1 MGVFF
6 GTDGLRGSVNV
17 DLTSSVAYRCG
28 NSLGVMGK
36 GLKVII
42 GRDTRGSGSML
53 MLAFACGAVSAGLDV
68 VDVGICP
75 TAGISY
81 LTKLLGFDYGVVISA
96 SHNPSEFNGIKIF
109 DKNGKKISEKIENIL
124 ERNFLK
130 QNIVN
135 INYLGKFKSNPK
147 LVKKYV
153 SFLLKSTT
161 LNLDGKTVVLDCSN
175 GASYKIAPQVFKK
188 TGAKIITTYASPNK
202 ININKNC
209 GSLNIQKLQANVLKY
224 KADFGF
230 AFDGDS
236 DRVIAVDETGSVID
250 GDLLVYLFAKYYQSL
265 NKLKNAAV
273 VGTHHTNM
281 GVEIALNNLDIKL
294 YRTDIGDRYVS
305 EKLDEMDLCIGGEQS
320 GHIFVKDKLDTGDGI
335 LNALLISEIIK
346 NSRDKLSKLV
356 NIKKY
361 EQCNLNVKVK
371 NKINIINS
379 KTLSD
384 EKARQEGILLNKG
397 RLMVRM
403 SGTEPYIRI
412 MVETLDKNLSR
423 QVAEELERVIKLI
436 DEDL

>member
-6 GTDGLRGSVNV
+6 GTDGLRGKVNE

-28 NSLGVMGK
+28 NSLSALDVK
-36 GLKVII
+36 RIII
-42 GRDTRGSGSML
+42 GRDTRGSGNML
-53 MLAFACGAVSAGLDV
+53 LLAFACGAVSAGIDV
-68 VDVGICP
+68 VDVGVCP

-81 LTKLLGFDYGVVISA
+81 LTKLLDFDYGVVISA
-96 SHNPSEFNGIKIF
+96 SHNPVEFNGIKIF
-109 DKNGKKISEKIENIL
+109 DKSGEKITEKTEEII

-130 QNIVN
+130 QNIVTLEH
-135 INYLGKFKSNPK
+135 IGKFESNYK
-147 LVKKYV
+147 LINKYID
-153 SFLLKSTT
+153 FLIQSIETEL
-161 LNLDGKTVVLDCSN
+161 LDKTIVLDCSN
-175 GASYKIAPQVFKK
+175 GASYKIAPKVFKK
-188 TGAKIITTYASPNK
+188 TGAKIITTYSSPNK

-209 GSLNIQKLQANVLKY
+209 GCLNIQKLKANVIKH

-236 DRVIAVDETGSVID
+236 DRVIAVDEIGSVID
-250 GDLLVYLFAKYYQSL
+250 GDLLVYLFAKHYKNQ

-281 GVEIALNNLDIKL
+281 GVEIALNNIGITL

-305 EKLDEMDLCIGGEQS
+305 EKLNEMDLCIGGEQS
-320 GHIFVKDKLDTGDGI
+320 GHIFVKDKLSTGDGI

-346 NSRDKLSKLV
+346 NSGDKLSNLV
-356 NIKKY
+356 NVKKY

-371 NKINIINS
+371 NKIKIINS
-379 KTLSD
+379 KALLS
-384 EKARQEGILLNKG
+384 EKNKQENVLLNKG

-403 SGTEPYIRI
+403 SGTEPFIRI
-412 MVETLDKNLSR
+412 MVETLDKNLSEK
-423 QVAEELERVIKLI
+423 VAEEIAKEIKKI